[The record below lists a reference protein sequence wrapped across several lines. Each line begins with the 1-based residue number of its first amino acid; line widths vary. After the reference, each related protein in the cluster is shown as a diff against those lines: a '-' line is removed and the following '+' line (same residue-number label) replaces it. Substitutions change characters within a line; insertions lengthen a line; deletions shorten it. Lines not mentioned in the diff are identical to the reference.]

1 MPKAP
6 KANIPGRQK
15 PIHPQSR
22 KAAQLAR
29 QANHEQRVHR
39 AHGDQATKLEVLGNK
54 LLWFKENVDLQKKV
68 YSKLELCLLVEEY
81 LHRFDEEMEQ
91 IELIKNSLKTRQGGQ
106 HMSRETA
113 IKTTLERD
121 RREYEEMGI
130 EVPDILNGKRLK
142 YFR

>member
-1 MPKAP
+1 
-6 KANIPGRQK
+6 
-15 PIHPQSR
+15 
-22 KAAQLAR
+22 
-29 QANHEQRVHR
+29 
-39 AHGDQATKLEVLGNK
+39 
-54 LLWFKENVDLQKKV
+54 
-68 YSKLELCLLVEEY
+68 
-81 LHRFDEEMEQ
+81 MEQ

-142 YFR
+142 YFREWNGELRYIQNIKMRKISAKDKEQCESKASQMDVRDKRVELGETDVKSKTESLEDETKTENVVGQQVLSQVMETG